1 MKLRWTYKEEHR
13 LNKILLVSGSNRDN
27 YSYRILKE
35 IQKSISTA
43 KLIKLKDYN
52 IEFCKGCLF
61 CDKNAKCIID
71 DDLDKVINH
80 ILENEIIV
88 FAIPNY
94 FGGMSGFFKNF
105 IDRLHYMY
113 KRSILRNKKF
123 VFIYTG
129 AVEDDSITMEEMTKA
144 TCNIEKYLE
153 LSVIKRYSFSSRKE
167 LDIKKINDIIE
178 FLNK

>member
-1 MKLRWTYKEEHR
+1 M
-13 LNKILLVSGSNRDN
+13 NKVLLICGSNRDA
-27 YSYRILKE
+27 YSYKILKE
-35 IQKSISTA
+35 IENKVDSA
-43 KLIKLKDYN
+43 KLLKLKDYN

-61 CDKNAKCIID
+61 CDKNAKCIIN
-71 DDLDKVINH
+71 DDLNKIINQM
-80 ILENEIIV
+80 LDNDIIV

-105 IDRLHYMY
+105 MDRLHYMY
-113 KRSILRNKKF
+113 KRSILKDKKI

-129 AVEDDSITMEEMTKA
+129 ALEDDSITMEEMTKS
-144 TCNIEKYLE
+144 THNIEKYLE

-167 LDIKKINDIIE
+167 IDINKVNNIID

>member
-1 MKLRWTYKEEHR
+1 M
-13 LNKILLVSGSNRDN
+13 NKVLLICGSNRDA
-27 YSYRILKE
+27 YSYRILQE
-35 IQKSISTA
+35 IQKKVNSS
-43 KLIKLKDYN
+43 KLLKLRDYN

-61 CDKNAKCIID
+61 CDKNAKCIIN
-71 DDLDKVINH
+71 DDLNKIINQM
-80 ILENEIIV
+80 LDNDIIV

-113 KRSILRNKKF
+113 KRSTLKDKKI

-129 AVEDDSITMEEMTKA
+129 ALEDDSITMEEMTKS
-144 TCNIEKYLE
+144 TYNIEKYLE

-167 LDIKKINDIIE
+167 LDIKKINDIID

>member
-1 MKLRWTYKEEHR
+1 M
-13 LNKILLVSGSNRDN
+13 NKVLLICGSNRDA
-27 YSYRILKE
+27 YSYKILKE
-35 IQKSISTA
+35 IEEKVDGA
-43 KLIKLKDYN
+43 KLLKLKDYN

-61 CDKNAKCIID
+61 CDKNAKCIIS
-71 DDLDKVINH
+71 DDL
-80 ILENEIIV
+80 NEIINQMLENDIIL

-105 IDRLHYMY
+105 MDRLHYMY
-113 KRSILRNKKF
+113 KRSILKDKKII
-123 VFIYTG
+123 FIYTG
-129 AVEDDSITMEEMTKA
+129 ALEDDSITMEEMTKS
-144 TCNIEKYLE
+144 THNIEKYLE

>member
-1 MKLRWTYKEEHR
+1 M
-13 LNKILLVSGSNRDN
+13 NKVLLICGSNRDA

-35 IQKSISTA
+35 IENKVISA
-43 KLIKLKDYN
+43 KLLKLKDYN

-61 CDKNAKCIID
+61 CDKNAKCIIN
-71 DDLDKVINH
+71 DDLNEIINK
-80 ILENEIIV
+80 LLDNDIIV

-113 KRSILRNKKF
+113 KRSILKNKKF